1 MDSLRRIAE
10 DRIAGRNSDHHLL
23 LFFVV
28 MIVDVSFLSL
38 FAAFSNQ
45 HTPPHS
51 RARSCPSPDAVY
63 APNIRIRGL
72 DSFYIGILF
81 FCFLLGFYIF
91 IFCFGFKVLIFF
103 LKHLP
108 PLISLVLILF
118 TPPSPRHGM

>member
-1 MDSLRRIAE
+1 MRRIAE

-28 MIVDVSFLSL
+28 LIVDVSFLSL

-51 RARSCPSPDAVY
+51 RARSCPSHDAVY
-63 APNIRIRGL
+63 ALNIRIRGL
-72 DSFYIGILF
+72 DSFYIGISFF

-91 IFCFGFKVLIFF
+91 IFLFWFQGFYF
-103 LKHLP
+103 LKHMYTC
-108 PLISLVLILF
+108 VLLF
-118 TPPSPRHGM
+118 TCAYNLIYKFGPQ

>member
-10 DRIAGRNSDHHLL
+10 DRIAGRNSDHLLLL

-28 MIVDVSFLSL
+28 LIVDVSFLSL
-38 FAAFSNQ
+38 FTAFSNQ

-81 FCFLLGFYIF
+81 FCFLLGIYIYILF
-91 IFCFGFKVLIFF
+91 V
-103 LKHLP
+103 
-108 PLISLVLILF
+108 LVLRFLF
-118 TPPSPRHGM
+118 F